1 MIQRS
6 MTPRSKTQR
15 MKIDLLRAL
24 EVFVAVA
31 ETGSMTAA
39 AQDLK
44 ITQSA
49 ISQQLKLLEAEMGVT
64 LMDRDTRPLRL
75 TPAGRSLRNHAAELL
90 LHADQARAEVRQIGA
105 SPLPHLRI
113 AVFATLAK
121 TLAPAIVQAVV
132 RRELPVKT
140 ISILRGMAAH
150 HVHELPRRD
159 VDIAITSNP
168 LSDVE
173 GMERYE
179 LIHERFI
186 LILPKGAVPR
196 NASLR
201 EIASQLPM
209 IRYSARTEV
218 GRMIENHLRRQRL
231 DIPHGHAFDAPE
243 DLFSMIGLQ
252 QGWSISV
259 PTHVVHALTPDMPV
273 EIRQLPS
280 PQLSRS
286 IVLVARKSELGT
298 LPDQIAKLCR
308 AAFRQDYATRVRG
321 LMPTLADHFSVAED
335 FSHPTSADC
344 A

>member
-1 MIQRS
+1 MI
-6 MTPRSKTQR
+6 QR

-24 EVFVAVA
+24 EVFAAVA

-75 TPAGRSLRNHAAELL
+75 TPAGRALRNHAAELL

-113 AVFATLAK
+113 AMFATFAK
-121 TLAPAIVQAVV
+121 TLSPAIVQAVV
-132 RRELPVKT
+132 RGELPVKT

-150 HVHELPRRD
+150 HVRELPRRD

-196 NASLR
+196 NAGLR

-252 QGWSISV
+252 QGWAISV
-259 PTHVVHALTPDMPV
+259 PTHVVHAVTPDMPV
-273 EIRQLPS
+273 EIRQLPN

-286 IVLVARKSELGT
+286 IVLVARKGELGT
-298 LPDQIAKLCR
+298 LPDQIAHLCR
-308 AAFRQDYATRVRG
+308 AAFRQDYLTRVRV
-321 LMPTLADHFSVAED
+321 LMPALADHFTVVEELPQAASA
-335 FSHPTSADC
+335 ADC